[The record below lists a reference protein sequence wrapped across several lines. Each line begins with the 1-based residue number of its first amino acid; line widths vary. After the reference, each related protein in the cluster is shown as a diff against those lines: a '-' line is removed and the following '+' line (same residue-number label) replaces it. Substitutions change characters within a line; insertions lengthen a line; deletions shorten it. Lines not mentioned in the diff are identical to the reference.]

1 MIYYIRGIL
10 TEYTEEGLVLE
21 SAGVGYQIAVPA
33 SLLSSLPSPGEE
45 VKLYT
50 FFQVGEDMQKLYG
63 FASREDR
70 SLFLQ
75 IIKVSGIGPKLAMS
89 LMGTLAADEIRL
101 AVIAGDVKA
110 IAQAPG
116 MGKKTAEK
124 LILELKDKI
133 DAVGLIQAELA
144 GPKGSGPVVI
154 SDAFSEAVAAL
165 EALGYSASESL
176 KTVRSLEAA
185 PDWTVDEILQAA
197 FQKLAA
203 F

>member
-10 TEYTEEGLVLE
+10 TEYTEEGVVLE
-21 SAGVGYQIAVPA
+21 SAGLGYQIAVPA
-33 SLLSSLPSPGEE
+33 SLLSSLPAPGEE

-70 SLFLQ
+70 ALFLQ

-89 LMGTLAADEIRL
+89 LMGTLAADELRL

-144 GPKGSGPVVI
+144 GSKGSGPVIV

-165 EALGYSASESL
+165 EALGYSASEAL